1 MKNIFLSFVL
11 VVLFAPLAQAQPS
24 IAQHP
29 EVAGTIKLL
38 EAWIETQMA
47 YRGQPGISVGGV
59 YDQKLIWARGFGYAD
74 VEKKVAATPATI
86 YRMASVTKTF
96 TATAIMQL
104 RDAGKLS
111 LDDPVVKHLPWFKI
125 KSAFADAPVITIR
138 HLLTH
143 TSGLPREAAFP
154 YWMDAN
160 FPTIEQIKETLPNQ
174 EAAFAPETRWKYS
187 NLALA
192 LAGEIVAVVSGS
204 PYDVYVQKHIL
215 EPLGMS
221 SSTMLFPEAHRS
233 RLAVGY
239 GRRMPEGPRE
249 VRPYMDC
256 KGITPAA
263 NLSSTVEDLARYLA
277 FEMSDGKVNGKA
289 ILKSSS
295 LREMHRVHWLRPDW
309 RGGAGIGFAINRT
322 NDRTTVGHGGSLAG
336 YRTQISFSPDEKLG
350 VIVLTNSDDGN
361 PGFYV
366 TQIFNALAPAL
377 KKAMPAAATLAQAN
391 PEWNKYVG
399 KYRSPWGDSEVLIVN
414 GELVTIDPT
423 SDNPMETMVKL
434 TPLGK
439 NRFKLTTA
447 NQNYGGAVGEI
458 VTFEMNANG
467 EVIRMKTGES
477 YTFRL
482 K

>member
-1 MKNIFLSFVL
+1 MKKLIFCLF
-11 VVLFAPLAQAQPS
+11 VVLLFTPVCYAQSS
-24 IAQHP
+24 IANHA
-29 EVAGTIKLL
+29 EVAGNIKLL
-38 EAWIETQMA
+38 EAWVESQMA
-47 YRGQPGISVGGV
+47 YRGQPGMSIGIV
-59 YDQKLIWARGFGYAD
+59 YDQKLIWVRGFGHAD
-74 VEKKVAATPATI
+74 VEKKIAATPATI

-125 KSAFADAPVITIR
+125 KSPFPGAPAITIR

-154 YWMDAN
+154 YWMENN
-160 FPTIEQIKETLPNQ
+160 FPTIEQIKKTLPAQ

-192 LAGEIVAVVSGS
+192 LAGEIVAAVSGEA
-204 PYDVYVQKHIL
+204 YDVYVRKHIL

-221 SSTMLFPEAHRS
+221 DSTMLFPEAHRG

-239 GRRMPEGPRE
+239 GRRMPEGKRE
-249 VRPYMDC
+249 IRPYMDC

-277 FEMSDGKVNGKA
+277 FQMSDGKAVLKA
-289 ILKSSS
+289 STLH
-295 LREMHRVHWLRPDW
+295 EMHRIHWLRPDW
-309 RGGAGIGFAINRT
+309 KGGAGIGFAISRVGERT
-322 NDRTTVGHGGSLAG
+322 VVGHGGSLAG
-336 YRTQISFSPDEKLG
+336 YRTQISFSPEEKLG

-366 TQIFNALAPAL
+366 NQIFTVLAPAIR
-377 KKAMPAAATLAQAN
+377 KAN
-391 PEWNKYVG
+391 PAIAKNTQADPEWSKYVG
-399 KYRSPWGDSEVLIVN
+399 KYRSPWGDSEVMVVN
-414 GELVTIDPT
+414 NELVMMDPT
-423 SDNPMETMVKL
+423 SDNPLETMVRL
-434 TPLGK
+434 VAQGN
-439 NRFKLTTA
+439 NRFKITTE

-458 VTFEMNANG
+458 VSFELGPDGKIA
-467 EVIRMKTGES
+467 RMKTGDN
-477 YTFRL
+477 YTFRV